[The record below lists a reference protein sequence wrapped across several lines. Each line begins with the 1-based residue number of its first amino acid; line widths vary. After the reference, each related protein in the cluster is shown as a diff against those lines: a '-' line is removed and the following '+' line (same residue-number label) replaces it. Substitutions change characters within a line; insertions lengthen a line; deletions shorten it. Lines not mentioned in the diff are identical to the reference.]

1 MTELWKSLKDKY
13 WSSDPV
19 VFESIKIYN
28 DTLDILCSPRVL
40 NNQQFTIELIVA
52 KLNGYEYQGKTSVFV
67 NKQEYASSYF
77 EMTER
82 SVTQTGCFLCI
93 NCSTCPFDQDVE
105 IDDFTISKS
114 EIQFYSI

>member
-19 VFESIKIYN
+19 VFESIKIYS

-77 EMTER
+77 MA
-82 SVTQTGCFLCI
+82 
-93 NCSTCPFDQDVE
+93 STSSPMSTTVL
-105 IDDFTISKS
+105 
-114 EIQFYSI
+114 